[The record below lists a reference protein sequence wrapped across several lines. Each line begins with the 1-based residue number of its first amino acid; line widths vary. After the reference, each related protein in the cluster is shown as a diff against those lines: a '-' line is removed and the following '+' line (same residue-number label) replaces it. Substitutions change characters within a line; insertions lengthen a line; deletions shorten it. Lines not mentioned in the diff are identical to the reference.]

1 MREGASAEKAA
12 DTVVESP
19 VSDRAKYPIDLPSPV
34 LLAGSVLIA
43 IISVGS
49 LYQGS
54 LALPTVVGVP
64 LCIYLFYASIQKG
77 IAETEADDE
86 LYLQNKD
93 FF

>member
-1 MREGASAEKAA
+1 
-12 DTVVESP
+12 
-19 VSDRAKYPIDLPSPV
+19 
-34 LLAGSVLIA
+34 
-43 IISVGS
+43 